1 MLAWVLLGGVAL
13 WRILLGPWPEALS
26 RLAIFAVLYL
36 LARTGIVARG
46 KVPVW
51 VEYGFLFFDA
61 VLVSA
66 AVWILGGMGSDFY
79 LAYFFVLA
87 EGVLTLDLWLVASL
101 DVWVTLGY
109 VVATWPA
116 ALEARWVVIYRLFF
130 MLLAGVGAA
139 WVADREAAHRQEVGR
154 LREQLLLE
162 EERRRLAREI
172 HDGLG
177 HILAAGA
184 QSLEL
189 AERLLP
195 SDPQRAGALLP
206 DVKRLLRQGLDEIRL
221 LVRGLQPPGPSAGDA
236 VAATRQHLAAL
247 STRTQISTE
256 VRSQEPEI
264 PLSPTSEFT
273 FRRILQEVLT
283 NVTRHARAGRVT
295 VTLARSGSSVTCS
308 VADDGIGLASGGD
321 RPRTGFGLQHMRE
334 RAMELGGNLDVSAES
349 GGGTTVTFTLPRLAS
364 PRSGETAP

>member
-1 MLAWVLLGGVAL
+1 MLAWVLLGGLVL
-13 WRILLGPWPEALS
+13 LRMLLGPWEDALL
-26 RLAIFAVLYL
+26 RLAIFVGLYL
-36 LARTGIVARG
+36 VVRTGIVARRG
-46 KVPVW
+46 VPAW
-51 VEYGFLFFDA
+51 VEYSFLFFDA
-61 VLVSA
+61 TLVSA
-66 AVWILGGMGSDFY
+66 AVWILGGMESDIY

-87 EGVLTLDLWLVASL
+87 EGVLTLDLRLVASL
-101 DVWVTLGY
+101 GAWVTLGY

-116 ALEARWVVIYRLFF
+116 ALNERWVLVYRLFF
-130 MLLAGVGAA
+130 VLLASVGAA
-139 WVADREAAHRQEVGR
+139 WVADREAAHWQEVGR

-195 SDPQRAGALLP
+195 SDPQRVGALLP

-236 VAATRQHLAAL
+236 VAAARQHLAAL
-247 STRTQISTE
+247 SARAEITTE
-256 VRSQEPEI
+256 VRSQEREI

-273 FRRILQEVLT
+273 FRRILQEALT
-283 NVTRHARAGRVT
+283 NVARHARAGRVT

-308 VADDGIGLASGGD
+308 VADDGIGLASSE
-321 RPRTGFGLQHMRE
+321 RPHTGFGLQHMRE
-334 RAMELGGNLDVSAES
+334 RAMELGGSLDVSASS
-349 GGGTTVTFTLPRLAS
+349 GGGTTVTFTLPCQAS
-364 PRSGETAP
+364 SRPEGTAP